1 MICATD
7 EFVCR
12 EGDDIRVVTVSLEIM
27 IIVAI
32 LPFLSMIFLAWTE
45 RKVCT
50 ANKIRRRHP
59 RPY

>member
-50 ANKIRRRHP
+50 ANKIR
-59 RPY
+59 